1 MMRTRQAYTFEAL
14 KFQFIDEN
22 SCMIDIEYLNEYL
35 SNYLENVS
43 NFYHT
48 LCDNRRSP
56 VKSVVWHTLMEVAN
70 EHLKQYGYDDYY
82 ASSNQLKTWLK
93 KYGNDYDTLAD
104 TIQYATSIR
113 EEALAEKAA
122 EKKTKI

>member
-22 SCMIDIEYLNEYL
+22 SGMIDIEYLNEYL

-56 VKSVVWHTLMEVAN
+56 VKSVVWHTLMEVVN

-82 ASSNQLKTWLK
+82 ASSNQLKTWLN
-93 KYGNDYDTLAD
+93 KYGNGYDTLAD
-104 TIQYATSIR
+104 TIQYAMSIR